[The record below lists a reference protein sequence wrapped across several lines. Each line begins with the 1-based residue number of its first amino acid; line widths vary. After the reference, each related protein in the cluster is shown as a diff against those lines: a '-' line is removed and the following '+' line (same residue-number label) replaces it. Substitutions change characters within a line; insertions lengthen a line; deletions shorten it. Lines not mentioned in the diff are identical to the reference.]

1 MPATPKVKTTLTMK
15 YLRRRQTY
23 NMKENQR
30 MTKWF
35 LSLLA
40 KKSLSITLTNVP
52 TRVQKS
58 KRADEESDTSEEL
71 QVMGSA
77 SNAQTEWSSSRDA
90 KSCYV
95 WVLSSKN

>member
-1 MPATPKVKTTLTMK
+1 MVLVFIGKEKLI
-15 YLRRRQTY
+15 Y
-23 NMKENQR
+23 NTDKCPNMSAE
-30 MTKWF
+30 
-35 LSLLA
+35 
-40 KKSLSITLTNVP
+40 
-52 TRVQKS
+52 S